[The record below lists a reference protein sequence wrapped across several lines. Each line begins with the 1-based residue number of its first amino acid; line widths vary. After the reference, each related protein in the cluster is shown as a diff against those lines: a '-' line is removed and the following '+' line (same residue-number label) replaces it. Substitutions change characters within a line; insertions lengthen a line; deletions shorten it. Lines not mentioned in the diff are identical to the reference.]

1 MVTPNKEKMMARKLA
16 TVRTIAELKPIEG
29 ADLIELAIVDG
40 WQCVVKKG
48 EHSAGDKVVYF
59 EVDSFIPAT
68 LPFME
73 SFKERFSIFN
83 GIEGLRVK
91 TIKLRGQISQG
102 IIISIQDLHRLPYH
116 KFVDEDISLDEALGV
131 IKYERPENQGG
142 RFGINGSA
150 KGDFPWWISKTDQER
165 VQNMPWVLNS
175 EEVFEV
181 TIKLDGSSITVYNL
195 EEGSKYSPDGNSVVG
210 VCSRNV
216 DLKEEEGGAFWSTA
230 KELGVVDAI
239 KGCGR
244 DLAIQGEL
252 ISPSIQGNFEGVS
265 QPEIHIYDVYD
276 ITEQKYLKPTE
287 RLQLLSNLGL
297 GHLAIKQLGVGSP
310 ATMFGGDLSKALDYA
325 EGDGLYSGYREGVV
339 FKSFDS
345 DTSFKIISNQ
355 YLLKEK

>member
-1 MVTPNKEKMMARKLA
+1 MTRRLA

-48 EHSAGDKVVYF
+48 EHKVGDKVVYF

-73 SFKERFSIFN
+73 SFKERFSVFN
-83 GIEGLRVK
+83 GVEGLRVR

-102 IIISIQDLHRLPYH
+102 VIVPILTLPFEAYRT
-116 KFVDEDISLDEALGV
+116 FVDEDISLDEVLGIV
-131 IKYERPENQGG
+131 KYERPERQGG
-142 RFGINGSA
+142 SFGYNGTA
-150 KGDFPWWISKTDQER
+150 KGNFPWWISKTDQDR

-175 EEVFEV
+175 DELFEV
-181 TIKLDGSSITVYNL
+181 TIKLDGSSCTIYNL
-195 EEGSKYSPDGNSVVG
+195 EEGSKYSPDGNGVVG
-210 VCSRNV
+210 VCSRNI
-216 DLKEEEGGAFWSTA
+216 DLKEEAGGKFWEAA
-230 KELGVVDAI
+230 KDLGIIDAI

-252 ISPSIQGNFEGVS
+252 IAPSIQGNFEGVT
-265 QPEIHIYDVYD
+265 QPEIHIYDVFD
-276 ITEQKYLKPTE
+276 IEGQKYLSPTE
-287 RLQLLSNLGL
+287 RLQVLSGLGL
-297 GHLAIKQLGVGSP
+297 EHLAIKQVGIGSP

-339 FKSFDS
+339 FKSFVS
-345 DTSFKIISNQ
+345 NRSFKIISNQ